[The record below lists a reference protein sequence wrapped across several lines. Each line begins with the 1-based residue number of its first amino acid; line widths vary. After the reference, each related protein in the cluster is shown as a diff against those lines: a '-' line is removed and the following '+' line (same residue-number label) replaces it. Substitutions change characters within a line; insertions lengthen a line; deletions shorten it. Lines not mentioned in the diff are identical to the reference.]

1 MMNDF
6 SSRLA
11 SYWPALMEGA
21 WTTLWLCAMGMLLGF
36 ALGVVLHL
44 LATGRSRLGVAFTKV
59 YVSFFRG
66 TPMLAQLLLLFYLPS
81 ALGLDVPP
89 MVAGVAALALNTA
102 AYQSQILGS
111 GFAAIAQGQMEAA
124 SVFGIGKFDRLVH
137 IQLPQV
143 LRLTSP
149 ALVSELIDVIKVSA
163 VVSVISIT
171 DLMRVSQQLV
181 SQTYRPLEVYLV
193 AGLFYLALT
202 SLLSLLGSQ
211 LERRWQERN

>member
-11 SYWPALMEGA
+11 LYWPALIEGA
-21 WTTLWLCAMGMLLGF
+21 WTTLWLCTIAMLMGF
-36 ALGVVLHL
+36 ALGVVIHL
-44 LATGRSRLGVAFTKV
+44 IANGHSRHGRAFTRV
-59 YVSFFRG
+59 YISFFRG
-66 TPMLAQLLLLFYLPS
+66 TPMLAQLLRLFYLPS
-81 ALGLDVPP
+81 ALGLDIPP
-89 MVAGVAALALNTA
+89 MAAAAAALALNTA
-102 AYQSQILGS
+102 AYQSQILSS
-111 GFAAIAQGQMEAA
+111 GFAAIPRGQMEAA
-124 SVFGIGKFDRLVH
+124 SVFAIGKFNTLLH

-149 ALVSELIDVIKVSA
+149 ALISELIDVIKVSA

-171 DLMRVSQQLV
+171 DLMRVGQQLV

-193 AGLFYLALT
+193 TALFYLALT
-202 SLLSLLGSQ
+202 SVLSLLGSL

>member
-1 MMNDF
+1 MNDF
-6 SSRLA
+6 STRFAL
-11 SYWPALMEGA
+11 YWPALLDGA
-21 WTTLWLCAMGMLLGF
+21 LTTLWLCAVGMALGF
-36 ALGVVLHL
+36 VIGVFIHL
-44 LATGRSRLGVAFTKV
+44 IGNGHSRSGVAFARV

-81 ALGLDVPP
+81 ALNVDVPP
-89 MVAGVAALALNTA
+89 LVLALNTA
-102 AYQSQILGS
+102 AYQSQILRS
-111 GFAAIAQGQMEAA
+111 GFAAIPRGQLEAA
-124 SVFGIGKFDRLVH
+124 SVFSIGKWKTLMH

-149 ALVSELIDVIKVSA
+149 ALISELIDVIKVSA

-193 AGLFYLALT
+193 AALFYLALT
-202 SLLSLLGSQ
+202 SLLSMLGRM
-211 LERRWQERN
+211 LERRWQERA

>member
-1 MMNDF
+1 MNDF

-11 SYWPALMEGA
+11 LYWPALLEGA
-21 WTTLWLCAMGMLLGF
+21 WTTLWLCSIGMLLGF
-36 ALGVVLHL
+36 VLGVLIHL
-44 LATGRSRLGVAFTKV
+44 LANGHSRVGVAFTRV

-81 ALGLDVPP
+81 ALGLDIPP
-89 MVAGVAALALNTA
+89 MVAAAAALALNTA
-102 AYQSQILGS
+102 AYQSQILSS
-111 GFAAIAQGQMEAA
+111 GFAAIPRGQLEAA
-124 SVFGIGKFDRLVH
+124 SIFALGKYNTLVH

-143 LRLTSP
+143 LRLTLP
-149 ALVSELIDVIKVSA
+149 ALISELIDVIKVSA

-193 AGLFYLALT
+193 AALFYLVLT
-202 SLLSLLGSQ
+202 SLLSVLGS
-211 LERRWQERN
+211 LLVRRWKERT

>member
-6 SSRLA
+6 NSRLA
-11 SYWPALMEGA
+11 LYWPALIQGA
-21 WTTLWLCAMGMLLGF
+21 TTTLWLCALGMLTGF
-36 ALGVVLHL
+36 VLGVLIHL
-44 LATGRSRLGVAFTKV
+44 LARGRSRSGRTFAKV

-81 ALGLDVPP
+81 ALDLDVPP
-89 MVAGVAALALNTA
+89 MLAAVAALALNTA

-111 GFAAIAQGQMEAA
+111 GFAAIPKGQMEAA
-124 SVFGIGKFDRLVH
+124 SVFAIGKYNALFH

-149 ALVSELIDVIKVSA
+149 ALISELIDVIKVSA

-193 AGLFYLALT
+193 AALFYLALT
-202 SLLSLLGSQ
+202 SLLSVLGGL

>member
-1 MMNDF
+1 MNDF

-11 SYWPALMEGA
+11 LYWPALIEGA
-21 WTTLWLCAMGMLLGF
+21 WTTLWLCTIAMLMGF
-36 ALGVVLHL
+36 ALGVVIHL
-44 LATGRSRLGVAFTKV
+44 IANGHSRHGRAFTRV
-59 YVSFFRG
+59 YISFFRG

-81 ALGLDVPP
+81 ALGLDIPP
-89 MVAGVAALALNTA
+89 MAAAAAALALNTA
-102 AYQSQILGS
+102 AYQSQILSS
-111 GFAAIAQGQMEAA
+111 GFAAIPRGQMEAA
-124 SVFGIGKFDRLVH
+124 SVFAIGKFNTLLH

-149 ALVSELIDVIKVSA
+149 ALISELIDVIKVSA

-171 DLMRVSQQLV
+171 DLMRVGQQLV

-193 AGLFYLALT
+193 TALFYLALT
-202 SLLSLLGSQ
+202 SVLSLLGSL

>member
-1 MMNDF
+1 MNDF
-6 SSRLA
+6 SSRFA
-11 SYWPALMEGA
+11 TYWPALLDGA
-21 WTTLWLCAMGMLLGF
+21 STTLWLCSVGMALGF
-36 ALGVVLHL
+36 VLGVVLHL
-44 LATGRSRLGVAFTKV
+44 IANGRNRAGIAMARV

-89 MVAGVAALALNTA
+89 MVAAAVALALNTA
-102 AYQSQILGS
+102 AYQSQILSS
-111 GFAAIAQGQMEAA
+111 GFAAIPKGQMEAA
-124 SVFGIGKFDRLVH
+124 CVFGISKYHTLLH

-143 LRLTSP
+143 LRMTSP
-149 ALVSELIDVIKVSA
+149 ALISELIDVVKVSA
-163 VVSVISIT
+163 VISVISIT

-202 SLLSLLGSQ
+202 SLLSVLGSV
-211 LERRWQERN
+211 LERRWQERT

>member
-1 MMNDF
+1 MNDF
-6 SSRLA
+6 SSRFAL
-11 SYWPALMEGA
+11 YWPALLEGA
-21 WTTLWLCAMGMLLGF
+21 WTTLWLCSIGMLLGF
-36 ALGVVLHL
+36 VLGVLIHL
-44 LATGRSRLGVAFTKV
+44 LANGRSRVGVAFTRV

-81 ALGLDVPP
+81 ALGLDIPP
-89 MVAGVAALALNTA
+89 MVAAAAALALNTA
-102 AYQSQILGS
+102 AYQSQILSS
-111 GFAAIAQGQMEAA
+111 GFAAIPRGQLEAA
-124 SVFGIGKFDRLVH
+124 SIFALGKYNTLVH

-143 LRLTSP
+143 LRLTLP

-193 AGLFYLALT
+193 AALFYLVLT
-202 SLLSLLGSQ
+202 SLLSVLGSL
-211 LERRWQERN
+211 LERRWKERT

>member
-1 MMNDF
+1 MNDF

-11 SYWPALMEGA
+11 LYWPALLEGA
-21 WTTLWLCAMGMLLGF
+21 WTTLWLCSIGMLLGF
-36 ALGVVLHL
+36 VLGVLIHL
-44 LATGRSRLGVAFTKV
+44 LANGHSRVGVAFTRV

-81 ALGLDVPP
+81 ALGLDIPP
-89 MVAGVAALALNTA
+89 MVAAAAALALNTA
-102 AYQSQILGS
+102 AYQSQILSS
-111 GFAAIAQGQMEAA
+111 GFAAIPRGQLEAA
-124 SVFGIGKFDRLVH
+124 SIFALGKYNTLVH

-143 LRLTSP
+143 LRLTLP
-149 ALVSELIDVIKVSA
+149 ALISELIDVIKVSA

-193 AGLFYLALT
+193 AALFYLVLT
-202 SLLSLLGSQ
+202 SLLSVPGSL
-211 LERRWQERN
+211 LERRWKERT

>member
-1 MMNDF
+1 MNDF

-11 SYWPALMEGA
+11 LYWPALLEGA
-21 WTTLWLCAMGMLLGF
+21 WTTLWLCSIGMLLGF
-36 ALGVVLHL
+36 VLGVLIHL
-44 LATGRSRLGVAFTKV
+44 LANGHSRVGVAFTRV

-81 ALGLDVPP
+81 ALGLDIPP
-89 MVAGVAALALNTA
+89 MVAAAAALALNTA
-102 AYQSQILGS
+102 AYQSQILSS
-111 GFAAIAQGQMEAA
+111 GFAAIPRGQLEAA
-124 SVFGIGKFDRLVH
+124 SIFALGKYNTLVH

-143 LRLTSP
+143 LRLTLP
-149 ALVSELIDVIKVSA
+149 ALICELIDVIKVSA

-193 AGLFYLALT
+193 AALFYLVLT
-202 SLLSLLGSQ
+202 SLLSVLGSL
-211 LERRWQERN
+211 LERRWKERT

>member
-6 SSRLA
+6 SSRFAL
-11 SYWPALMEGA
+11 YWPALIDGA
-21 WTTLWLCAMGMLLGF
+21 LTTLWLCVIGMLAGF
-36 ALGVVLHL
+36 VLGVLLHL
-44 LATGRSRLGVAFTKV
+44 IANGRSRAGVAFARV

-81 ALGLDVPP
+81 ALGLDIPP
-89 MVAGVAALALNTA
+89 LVAAASALALNTA
-102 AYQSQILGS
+102 AYQSQILSS
-111 GFAAIAQGQMEAA
+111 GFAAIAKGQIEAA
-124 SVFGIGKFDRLVH
+124 SVFALGRYNTLLH

-143 LRLTSP
+143 LRLTLP
-149 ALVSELIDVIKVSA
+149 ALISELIDVIKVSA

-193 AGLFYLALT
+193 AGLFYLLLT
-202 SLLSLLGSQ
+202 SLLSGLGSL
-211 LERRWQERN
+211 LERRWRERC

>member
-1 MMNDF
+1 MNDF
-6 SSRLA
+6 SSRFS
-11 SYWPALMEGA
+11 SYWPALLEGA
-21 WTTLWLCAMGMLLGF
+21 ATTLWLCVIGMVLGF
-36 ALGVVLHL
+36 MLGVLIHL
-44 LATGRSRLGVAFTKV
+44 MANGRSRIAVGFARV

-89 MVAGVAALALNTA
+89 MVAAAIALALNTA
-102 AYQSQILGS
+102 AYQSQILSS
-111 GFAAIAQGQMEAA
+111 GFAAISKGQMEAA
-124 SVFGIGKFDRLVH
+124 SVFGIGKYNTLLH

-143 LRLTSP
+143 MRLTSP
-149 ALVSELIDVIKVSA
+149 ALISELIDVIKVSA

-202 SLLSLLGSQ
+202 SVLSVLGGL
-211 LERRWQERN
+211 LERRWQERT

>member
-1 MMNDF
+1 MNDF
-6 SSRLA
+6 STRFAL
-11 SYWPALMEGA
+11 YWPALLDGA
-21 WTTLWLCAMGMLLGF
+21 LTTLWLCAVGMALGF
-36 ALGVVLHL
+36 VIGVFIHL
-44 LATGRSRLGVAFTKV
+44 IGNGHSRSGAAFARV

-81 ALGLDVPP
+81 ALNVDVPP
-89 MVAGVAALALNTA
+89 LVAAALALALNTA
-102 AYQSQILGS
+102 AYQSQILRS
-111 GFAAIAQGQMEAA
+111 GFAAIPRGQLEAA
-124 SVFGIGKFDRLVH
+124 SVFSIGKWKTLMH

-149 ALVSELIDVIKVSA
+149 TLISELIDVIKVSA

-193 AGLFYLALT
+193 SALFYLALT
-202 SLLSLLGSQ
+202 SLLSMLGRM
-211 LERRWQERN
+211 LERRWQERT

>member
-11 SYWPALMEGA
+11 LYWPALIQGA
-21 WTTLWLCAMGMLLGF
+21 WTTLWLCTIGMLLGF
-36 ALGVVLHL
+36 AVGVVIHL
-44 LATGRSRLGVAFTKV
+44 IGTGRSRMGVALIRV

-81 ALGLDVPP
+81 ALGLDLPP
-89 MVAGVAALALNTA
+89 MVAAAVALALNSA

-111 GFAAIAQGQMEAA
+111 GFEAIPKGQLEAA
-124 SVFGIGKFDRLVH
+124 SIFAIGRYQRLLH
-137 IQLPQV
+137 IQMPQV

-149 ALVSELIDVIKVSA
+149 ALISELIDVIKVSA

-181 SQTYRPLEVYLV
+181 AQTYRPLEVYLV

-202 SLLSLLGSQ
+202 SLLSVLGSL
-211 LERRWQERN
+211 LERRWQERT

>member
-6 SSRLA
+6 GSRFAL
-11 SYWPALMEGA
+11 YWPALIDGA
-21 WTTLWLCAMGMLLGF
+21 LTTLWLCVIGMLSGF
-36 ALGVVLHL
+36 VLGVLLHL
-44 LATGRSRLGVAFTKV
+44 MANGRSRGGVACARV

-81 ALGLDVPP
+81 ALGVDVPP
-89 MVAGVAALALNTA
+89 VVAAAAALALNTA

-111 GFAAIAQGQMEAA
+111 GFAAIAKGQVEAA
-124 SVFGIGKFDRLVH
+124 SVFALGRYNTLLH

-143 LRLTSP
+143 LRLTLP
-149 ALVSELIDVIKVSA
+149 ALICELIDVIKVSA

-193 AGLFYLALT
+193 AGLFYLLLT
-202 SLLSLLGSQ
+202 SLLSVLGSL
-211 LERRWQERN
+211 LERRWRERC

>member
-1 MMNDF
+1 MNDF

-11 SYWPALMEGA
+11 LYWPALLEGA
-21 WTTLWLCAMGMLLGF
+21 WTTLWLCIIGMLLGF
-36 ALGVVLHL
+36 VLGVLIHL
-44 LATGRSRLGVAFTKV
+44 LANGHSRVGVAFTRV

-81 ALGLDVPP
+81 ALGLDIPP
-89 MVAGVAALALNTA
+89 MVAAAAALALNTA
-102 AYQSQILGS
+102 AYQSQILSS
-111 GFAAIAQGQMEAA
+111 GFAAIPRGQLEAA
-124 SVFGIGKFDRLVH
+124 SIFALGKYNTLVH

-143 LRLTSP
+143 LRLTLP
-149 ALVSELIDVIKVSA
+149 ALISELIDVIKVSA

-193 AGLFYLALT
+193 AALFYLVLT
-202 SLLSLLGSQ
+202 SLLSVLGSL
-211 LERRWQERN
+211 LERRWKERT

>member
-1 MMNDF
+1 MNDF

-11 SYWPALMEGA
+11 LYWPALLEGA
-21 WTTLWLCAMGMLLGF
+21 WITLWLCSIGMLLGF
-36 ALGVVLHL
+36 VLGVLIHL
-44 LATGRSRLGVAFTKV
+44 LANGHSRVGVAFTRV

-81 ALGLDVPP
+81 ALGLDIPP
-89 MVAGVAALALNTA
+89 MVAAAAALALNTA
-102 AYQSQILGS
+102 AYQSQILSS
-111 GFAAIAQGQMEAA
+111 GFAAIPRGQLEAA
-124 SVFGIGKFDRLVH
+124 SIFALGKYNTLVH

-143 LRLTSP
+143 LRLTLP
-149 ALVSELIDVIKVSA
+149 ALISELIDVIKVSA

-193 AGLFYLALT
+193 AALFYLVLT
-202 SLLSLLGSQ
+202 SLLSVLGSL
-211 LERRWQERN
+211 LERRWKERT

>member
-1 MMNDF
+1 MNDF

-11 SYWPALMEGA
+11 VYWPALLDGA
-21 WTTLWLCAMGMLLGF
+21 WTTLWLCSIAMLLGF
-36 ALGVVLHL
+36 VLGVLIHL
-44 LATGRSRLGVAFTKV
+44 LANGRSRVGVAFTRV

-66 TPMLAQLLLLFYLPS
+66 TPMLAQLLLIFYLPS

-89 MVAGVAALALNTA
+89 MVAAAAALALNTA
-102 AYQSQILGS
+102 AYQSQILSS
-111 GFAAIAQGQMEAA
+111 GFAAIPRGQLEAA
-124 SVFGIGKFDRLVH
+124 SIFALGKYNTLVH

-143 LRLTSP
+143 LRLTLP
-149 ALVSELIDVIKVSA
+149 ALISELIDVIKVSA

-193 AGLFYLALT
+193 AALFYLVLT
-202 SLLSLLGSQ
+202 SLLSVLGSL
-211 LERRWQERN
+211 LERRWKERT

>member
-11 SYWPALMEGA
+11 LYWPALIEGA
-21 WTTLWLCAMGMLLGF
+21 WTTLWLCTIAMLMGF
-36 ALGVVLHL
+36 ALGVVIHL
-44 LATGRSRLGVAFTKV
+44 IANGHSRHGRAFTMV
-59 YVSFFRG
+59 YISFFRG

-81 ALGLDVPP
+81 ALGLDIPP
-89 MVAGVAALALNTA
+89 MAAAAAALALNTA
-102 AYQSQILGS
+102 AYQSQILSS
-111 GFAAIAQGQMEAA
+111 GFAAIPRGQMEAA
-124 SVFGIGKFDRLVH
+124 SVFAIGKFNTLLH

-149 ALVSELIDVIKVSA
+149 ALISELIDVIKVSA

-171 DLMRVSQQLV
+171 DLMRVGQQLV

-193 AGLFYLALT
+193 TALFYLALT
-202 SLLSLLGSQ
+202 SVLSLLGSL